1 MSYQNNEKVVI
12 TESLKMGTVTQVD
25 ESNKKVQI
33 QLSDGTTTWHNYT
46 DVKKMLIETEPNNT
60 KTKLW

>member
-33 QLSDGTTTWHNYT
+33 QLSDGTTIWHNYA
-46 DVKKMLIETEPNNT
+46 DVKKMLIETEPDNT